1 MHKRI
6 ENWPVFVGLALIHIG
21 ALAVFLPATF
31 SWSGVVVML
40 VLVYI
45 TGALGV
51 TLNYHRTL
59 THRALRMVKP
69 LEYLTAVFA
78 TLSLQGGPIEWVATH
93 RAHHAHSDKDMDP
106 HNSNEGF
113 RWSHLTW
120 LYLANKAILTRDQQ
134 LRMAHDIA
142 ADKFYM
148 FIDRYQLVL
157 QAGLAA
163 LLFLLGMALGGP
175 VLGLSWVVWGIF
187 VRLVLTYHLTW
198 LINSAAHS
206 VGYQSYKTGDRS
218 TNCWWLAL
226 MSWGEG
232 WHNNHHA
239 FPFSARHGL
248 RWFEIDHTWHV
259 IKILKSLRLVTNI
272 KVPTLQMR
280 QRLQTD

>member
-1 MHKRI
+1 MKKRI
-6 ENWPVFVGLALIHIG
+6 ENWPVFVGLAVIHIG
-21 ALAVFLPATF
+21 ALAVFLPGMIT
-31 SWSGVVVML
+31 WSGIAVML
-40 VLVYI
+40 VLVYV

-59 THRALRMVKP
+59 THRSLRMVKP
-69 LEYLTAVFA
+69 LEYLTALFA

-93 RAHHAHSDKDMDP
+93 RAHHAHSDKDGDP

-120 LYLANKAILTRDQQ
+120 LYLANKAILTREQK
-134 LRMAHDIA
+134 LRMAHDVA
-142 ADKFYM
+142 SDKFYV
-148 FIDRYQLVL
+148 FIDKYQLLL
-157 QAGLAA
+157 QAGLAV
-163 LLFLLGMALGGP
+163 LLYMLGGA
-175 VLGLSWVVWGIF
+175 SWVVLGIF
-187 VRLVLTYHLTW
+187 MRLVLTYHLTW

-206 VGYQSYKTGDRS
+206 VGYQTFKTGDRS

-259 IKILKSLRLVTNI
+259 IKLLKSMRLASNI
-272 KVPTLQMR
+272 KVPTLQMQ
-280 QRLQTD
+280 QRLLAD

>member
-1 MHKRI
+1 MSKKKI
-6 ENWPVFVGLALIHIG
+6 ENWPVFVGLAVIHVG
-21 ALAVFLPATF
+21 ALAAFLPGMF
-31 SWSGVVVML
+31 SWSALGAML
-40 VLVYI
+40 VMAYI

-51 TLNYHRTL
+51 TLCYHRTL
-59 THRALRMVKP
+59 THRAIIMAKP
-69 LEYLTAVFA
+69 LEYLTALFG

-93 RAHHAHSDKDMDP
+93 RAHHAHSDSEKDP

-113 RWSHLTW
+113 SWSHLTW
-120 LYLANKAILTRDQQ
+120 LYLANQAILTREQQ

-142 ADKFYM
+142 ADPFYR
-148 FIDRYQLVL
+148 FIDKYQLLL
-157 QAGLAA
+157 QAGLGV
-163 LLFLLGMALGGP
+163 LLLALGGLP
-175 VLGLSWVVWGIF
+175 WLVWGVF

-226 MSWGEG
+226 LSWGEG

-259 IKILKSLRLVTNI
+259 IKVLKWARLVTNI
-272 KVPTLQMR
+272 KVPTVQMR
-280 QRLQTD
+280 RRLQLD

>member
-1 MHKRI
+1 MKKRI
-6 ENWPVFVGLALIHIG
+6 ENWPVFVGLAVIHIG
-21 ALAVFLPATF
+21 ALAVFLPGMIT
-31 SWSGVVVML
+31 WSGIAVML
-40 VLVYI
+40 VLVYV

-59 THRALRMVKP
+59 THRSLRMVKP

-93 RAHHAHSDKDMDP
+93 RAHHAHSDKDGDP

-120 LYLANKAILTRDQQ
+120 LYLANKAILTREQK
-134 LRMAHDIA
+134 LRMAHDVA
-142 ADKFYM
+142 SDKFYV
-148 FIDRYQLVL
+148 FIDKYQLLLQGALAVVL
-157 QAGLAA
+157 Y
-163 LLFLLGMALGGP
+163 ALGGP
-175 VLGLSWVVWGIF
+175 SWVVLGIF

-206 VGYQSYKTGDRS
+206 VGYQTYKTGDRS

-259 IKILKSLRLVTNI
+259 IKLLKSMRLASNI

-280 QRLQTD
+280 QRLLAD

>member
-1 MHKRI
+1 MSKKMSKKI
-6 ENWPVFVGLALIHIG
+6 ENWPVFLGLAVIHIG
-21 ALAVFLPATF
+21 ALGVFLPGMI
-31 SWSGVVVML
+31 SWSAVAVML
-40 VLVYI
+40 VLTYI

-59 THRALRMVKP
+59 THRSLSMVKP
-69 LEYLTAVFA
+69 VEYLTGVFA

-93 RAHHAHSDKDMDP
+93 RAHHAHSDSDRDP

-113 RWSHLTW
+113 SWSHLTW
-120 LYLANKAILTRDQQ
+120 LYLANQAVLTREQM
-134 LRMAHDIA
+134 LRMAHDVA
-142 ADKFYM
+142 ADPFYR
-148 FIDRYQLVL
+148 FLDKYQLPVQIALALVL
-157 QAGLAA
+157 FAIGGL
-163 LLFLLGMALGGP
+163 P
-175 VLGLSWVVWGIF
+175 WVVWGIF

-226 MSWGEG
+226 LSWGEG

-259 IKILKSLRLVTNI
+259 ITLLKSLRLVKNI

-280 QRLQTD
+280 QRLKAN